1 MVLLVSLK
9 NNKSTSYL
17 VSLVAAFCLL
27 TSACGN
33 SPSAESQS
41 KSITCAFVE
50 GYLDNKVFALKS
62 LAEGGSA
69 ADNID
74 SLLGSISNEFT
85 SDVESQQLFIDFYE
99 AMLSWGSSI
108 DIAHAQNNSSAITN
122 AALDLESEMDK
133 IEIRCKNFGWKFKN
147 GWRL

>member
-1 MVLLVSLK
+1 MAAVIKKSAVLFVTLFISSLFL
-9 NNKSTSYL
+9 SG
-17 VSLVAAFCLL
+17 
-27 TSACGN
+27 CGN
-33 SPSAESQS
+33 SPSAEIQS

-69 ADNID
+69 ADNIE

-85 SDVESQQLFIDFYE
+85 SDVESQELFVDFYE
-99 AMLSWGSSI
+99 AMLSWGLSV
-108 DIAHAQNNSSAITN
+108 DIAHTQNNSSAITN

-133 IEIRCKNFGWKFKN
+133 FEIRCKNFGWKFKN